1 MTVKQTTG
9 KRRIGDGT
17 PGPGRPKG
25 CANKATVAVRDAIAR
40 VLETNAENF
49 GRWLAS
55 VAEGEKEP
63 DTDQDGK
70 PMLDKSGTPQFTWL
84 RKPDPGLAV
93 KLAMDMAEYHIPK
106 LARTE
111 INGEIGV
118 RGTLVIRD

>member
-1 MTVKQTTG
+1 MGTHARPQRRQGAASLGTGSWRCRRQATRRRCGAASSGSASAMTVKQTTG

-25 CANKATVAVRDAIAR
+25 SANKATAAVRDAIAR
-40 VLETNAENF
+40 VLESNAENF

-70 PMLDKSGTPQFTWL
+70 PILDKSGTS
-84 RKPDPGLAV
+84 
-93 KLAMDMAEYHIPK
+93 
-106 LARTE
+106 
-111 INGEIGV
+111 
-118 RGTLVIRD
+118 

>member
-1 MTVKQTTG
+1 MADKKTSDNA
-9 KRRIGDGT
+9 RIGEGK

-25 CANKATVAVRDAIAR
+25 CANKATAAVREAIAR
-40 VLETNAENF
+40 VFDTNAENF

-55 VAEGEKEP
+55 VAEGEKESA
-63 DTDQDGK
+63 TDRDGK
-70 PMLDKSGTPQFTWL
+70 PIVGDSGEPQLTWL

-111 INGEIGV
+111 TTVEGEV
-118 RGTLVIRD
+118 TLARDL

>member
-1 MTVKQTTG
+1 MDDKGNKGQF
-9 KRRIGDGT
+9 KRGD
-17 PGPGRPKG
+17 PRAGRRKG
-25 CANKATVAVRDAIAR
+25 SANKATTAVREAIAR
-40 VLETNAENF
+40 VLESNAENF

-55 VAEGEKEP
+55 VADGEKEAS
-63 DTDQDGK
+63 TDRDGK
-70 PMLDKSGTPQFTWL
+70 PVMRKNGEPEFTWL